1 MERGAAFSMTFLP
14 IVERE
19 LRVAARRKNTFWT
32 RMAVALGAVL
42 IAGWALLTTRF
53 LPVPVNAGTMLFSS
67 LSGLAF
73 VYCLLG
79 GILKTTDCLSEE
91 KREGTLGLLFLTD
104 LSGHD
109 VVLGK
114 MAATSL
120 NWAYG
125 LLAAFPILATSL
137 LLGGVTVGEFWRT
150 ILALVNLLFVALA
163 AGMFVSS
170 ISRHERKAV
179 VGTVLALFL
188 LFYVPTW
195 LGKWRQSATHAKEVS
210 PVLLTFSP
218 GRPFSTAS
226 DGMYVRRANQYWSSL
241 LVSNL
246 VGWGLLG
253 LAGYSIRR
261 TWQEKAMSARAFRWE
276 ELRRRWRF
284 GKPRVREAFRRRL
297 LAINPFFWLA
307 SRELRAPL
315 MVTGSQLAVC
325 VLILWTIL
333 AEPSS
338 RGNAFTCI
346 YFAATLQGLLKGCVA
361 GAACRRFVDD
371 RRSGTLEHVLVTPL
385 SVREILRGQ
394 WQALRRQ
401 HLGPI
406 FVVLL
411 FDLCV
416 LVIGL
421 SEPKSGLSAESR
433 TFVLMLLASMTIFLM
448 DLFALG
454 WLSMWLGLTS
464 NHAFRAISLSAL
476 LILVVPWVAYFV
488 VIVAGVRLAL
498 PVIAANPTVTAGS
511 MPFFMRPEFFIGSW
525 FVLALAI
532 DLIFGLWARG
542 KLYREFR
549 ARAARPIPFAKPPFV
564 AAPPRIP
571 DAHP

>member
-1 MERGAAFSMTFLP
+1 MTFLP

-19 LRVAARRKNTFWT
+19 LRVAARRKHTFWT
-32 RMAVALGAVL
+32 RMAVAVL
-42 IAGWALLTTRF
+42 IAGWALLTTGF
-53 LPVPVNAGTMLFSS
+53 FAFPANPGHLIFSA

-104 LSGHD
+104 LSGYD

-120 NWAYG
+120 NWSYG
-125 LLAAFPILATSL
+125 LLAAFPILATTL
-137 LLGGVTVGEFWRT
+137 LLGGVTAGEFWRT
-150 ILALVNLLFVALA
+150 ILALLNLLFVSLA

-170 ISRHERKAV
+170 ISRQERKAM

-195 LGKWRQSATHAKEVS
+195 LGKFHQSATNAREVS
-210 PVLLTFSP
+210 PVFLAPSP

-226 DGMYVRRANQYWSSL
+226 DGLYARRANQYWSSL
-241 LVSNL
+241 LASNL

-253 LAGYSIRR
+253 LAGYSIRHS
-261 TWQEKAMSARAFRWE
+261 WQEKATSARAFRWQ
-276 ELRRRWRF
+276 ELWRRWRF
-284 GKPRVREAFRRRL
+284 GEPRVREAFRKRL

-307 SRELRAPL
+307 ARDLRLPL
-315 MVTGSQLAVC
+315 VLTGLQLVVC
-325 VLILWTIL
+325 GIFLWSIL
-333 AEPSS
+333 AQPSP
-338 RGNAFTCI
+338 RGDPFGFI
-346 YFAATLQGLLKGCVA
+346 SSAAMLQSIVKIWLTA
-361 GAACRRFVDD
+361 AACRRFVDD
-371 RRSGTLEHVLVTPL
+371 RRSGTLELVLVTPL
-385 SVREILRGQ
+385 SVPEILRGQ

-406 FVVLL
+406 IVVLL
-411 FDLCV
+411 FDICLQF
-416 LVIGL
+416 IGL
-421 SEPKSGLSAESR
+421 RESKPGGPVSSW
-433 TFVLMLLASMTIFLM
+433 TSVLMFLASMTIFLT

-476 LILVVPWVAYFV
+476 LILVLPWVAFYLAFTFGIMLV
-488 VIVAGVRLAL
+488 V
-498 PVIAANPTVTAGS
+498 PFFAANPTTTPGS
-511 MPFFMRPEFFIGSW
+511 VRFFMRPEVFIGLW
-525 FVLALAI
+525 FVLALAA

-549 ARAARPIPFAKPPFV
+549 ARAARPIQFAKPPFLPTPPPL
-564 AAPPRIP
+564 AAV
-571 DAHP
+571 HP